1 MSAIFKIQSWIPI
14 TFRVE
19 SKGNMGPGDSTVQ
32 CVDRCVSILVC
43 SSDHILHPD
52 SWCTQTSCTSSI
64 SHLDDCS
71 RLCAHNPLPIC
82 SNTSL
87 FKDTRDQ
94 IESLKIFTAPGVLE
108 MQQDFQV
115 VSGLSRTLDCGVPTI
130 PVSTLPS
137 PVLARGRTMSTSLG
151 VTVLWDAPRGKGRSS
166 PRTSWFLKQSW
177 SLWVSCLL
185 KGDCYSL
192 KRCWA
197 QVQWCPYLYLGIT
210 EGPVMELGDTIPL
223 VESMCSWIP

>member
-64 SHLDDCS
+64 SHLDNCS

-108 MQQDFQV
+108 MQQDCQV

-137 PVLARGRTMSTSLG
+137 PVWHVAGLCQHPWGWLCSEMLPGGRGGQALEPPG
-151 VTVLWDAPRGKGRSS
+151 FLSS
-166 PRTSWFLKQSW
+166 PGACGS
-177 SLWVSCLL
+177 
-185 KGDCYSL
+185 
-192 KRCWA
+192 
-197 QVQWCPYLYLGIT
+197 
-210 EGPVMELGDTIPL
+210 PVFWRVIVTL
-223 VESMCSWIP
+223 